1 MLARSQAA
9 TRCAVRMVVALAII
23 TGMSVTVASGLKL
36 DIDLVAVGDSP
47 KLSVAA
53 NIEFKR
59 PKGVEMQA
67 KFTTKSRAAE
77 GSSPANQSMIQWL
90 CQGMLARSQAATRCA
105 VRMVVA
111 LAIITGMS
119 VTVASGLKNI
129 HTIHHPV

>member
-9 TRCAVRMVVALAII
+9 TRCAVRLAVAMAI
-23 TGMSVTVASGLKL
+23 TVSMSVTVASGLKL
-36 DIDLVAVGDSP
+36 DIDLAAVGDSP
-47 KLSVAA
+47 QLSVAA
-53 NIEFKR
+53 DIEFKR

-67 KFTTKSRAAE
+67 KFTTKSRAAKS
-77 GSSPANQSMIQWL
+77 SSPANQSMLQWL

-105 VRMVVA
+105 VRLAVA
-111 LAIITGMS
+111 MAITVSMS